1 KACDILVAP
10 ETAPDFL
17 PAMALAAGIITNR
30 GGVTSHA
37 AIVSRELG
45 KPCTV
50 GVKDATSILCDG
62 QQIELNADKGE
73 IRLLQTTLQK

>member
-1 KACDILVAP
+1 
-10 ETAPDFL
+10 
-17 PAMALAAGIITNR
+17 MALAAGIITNR

-45 KPCTV
+45 KPCVV
-50 GVKDATSILCDG
+50 GVKDATSILCDD

-73 IRLLQTTLQK
+73 ITLLQTTLQK